1 MRCVHLLSVEY
12 EMCTTDC
19 NDYQKGGHRNVSIL
33 SKVNVLQCSYN
44 VHAWKVIPL
53 FFIKNYPGRNF
64 LFHLNLSI
72 RCKTV
77 KKNFKKFWKNRE
89 VLRSCPNGFSPV
101 ASDVIWYNKYLEI
114 NNNIIYDRFFSKESI
129 THIRELFES
138 NGTMKSLEDFT
149 A

>member
-19 NDYQKGGHRNVSIL
+19 NDYQKGGHRNVNIL
-33 SKVNVLQCSYN
+33 SKVNILQCSYN

-77 KKNFKKFWKNRE
+77 NAEKIGKFY
-89 VLRSCPNGFSPV
+89 VLVRMAFLLLPLTLY
-101 ASDVIWYNKYLEI
+101 DII
-114 NNNIIYDRFFSKESI
+114 N
-129 THIRELFES
+129 T
-138 NGTMKSLEDFT
+138 
-149 A
+149 